1 MKNKFELY
9 QDYLLSY
16 ILLPEDYKTISTQV
30 LVRKGIKDIVTMQ
43 SISDKLKVKGIPL
56 LRRLSILFVVYRE
69 TK

>member
-30 LVRKGIKDIVTMQ
+30 LVRKGIKDIVTMR
-43 SISDKLKVKGIPL
+43 SISDKLKVKDIPL
-56 LRRLSILFVVYRE
+56 LRRLAILFVVYRE